1 MNNEADMNLIST
13 EKWNHIISMIWLYF
27 MLFPTG
33 TIFNISIP
41 LLLLFIFDRRNR
53 YNEIMIPLLVLLVP
67 TLFLNIGQPYMDF
80 KSLVRLFSFA
90 LIFLTFASYKA
101 NRILFPYAFFAV
113 CYILLSQVS
122 IILNLPFLGNFF
134 DSTYSITEL
143 AMENHS
149 LNMANVETADL
160 GLKTRLGGMY
170 INPNNCASYL
180 SVAYA
185 VGLCEG
191 NRETLK
197 QKILFYVFIAL
208 TMISALIT
216 GSRTGFMVIAAI
228 SLYYLYA
235 KGYRM
240 ALLFALFLPA
250 IVVMMAVDLSD
261 VRAFRVGDGME
272 GSFTIKMR
280 LFIDYLSNN
289 SNPIWWLFG
298 AGDITVTNNIFGF
311 GIDGTDFDFGNIFIE
326 FGAIFYVMYILV
338 CFRIFRTL
346 SWPYRAIMFIL
357 LWSFS
362 NSILISYRMCP
373 VFFVA
378 LGLLYKR
385 SYQEEETETEVEPC
399 CP

>member
-27 MLFPTG
+27 MLYPTG

-90 LIFLTFASYKA
+90 LIFLTFASYKG

-134 DSTYSITEL
+134 DSTYSISEL

-149 LNMANVETADL
+149 LNMSNVETADL
-160 GLKTRLGGMY
+160 GLRTRLGGMY

-191 NRETLK
+191 SRETLK

-235 KGYRM
+235 KGYRV
-240 ALLFALFLPA
+240 ALLFTLFLPV

-261 VRAFRVGDGME
+261 VRVFRVGDGME

-326 FGAIFYVMYILV
+326 FGALFYVMYILV
-338 CFRIFRTL
+338 CFRIFRAL
-346 SWPYRAIMFIL
+346 SWQYRAIMFIL

-385 SYQEEETETEVEPC
+385 SYQEAETEVEPC
-399 CP
+399 CQ